1 MRKSE
6 KAIESRA
13 ELDAVIGGC
22 DVCRVA
28 FAVENEPY
36 IVPLSFGYD
45 GRSLYFHTAETG
57 KKIDCIEANPRVCFE
72 MERNVRLVEH
82 PRKPCMWSFAYESVI
97 GFGVVGELLSPEDKE
112 RGLNHI
118 MEHHSGQRWD
128 LDPAEIGGV
137 RVWRLP
143 IDSVSGKRSDFK
155 EYGGGTE
162 DLP

>member
-13 ELDAVIGGC
+13 ELDALIGGC

-72 MERNVRLVEH
+72 MERNVEIVKH
-82 PRKPCMWSFAYESVI
+82 TRKPCNWSFAFESVI
-97 GFGVVGELLSPEDKE
+97 GFGTVRELCALEDKE
-112 RGLNHI
+112 RALSRI
-118 MEHHSGQRWD
+118 MAQYSDQQWD
-128 LDPAEIGGV
+128 FASAEIKSV
-137 RVWRLP
+137 RVWSLS
-143 IDSVSGKRSDFK
+143 IESVSGKRSEHK
-155 EYGGGTE
+155 EG
-162 DLP
+162 